1 MPNVKDFYP
10 GATAGNPI
18 NNSTASVTAT
28 SATTATTATTA
39 TSATVSNS
47 VDDQNQT
54 PNALV
59 WTGTAAEYAALGSKD
74 ANTLYFVI

>member
-1 MPNVKDFYP
+1 MPDVKTFYP

-18 NNSTASVTAT
+18 NNSTDSVN
-28 SATTATTATTA
+28 ATTATTATTA
-39 TSATVSNS
+39 TIGNS

-59 WTGTAAEYAALGSKD
+59 WTGTAVQYGNVGTKD
-74 ANTLYFVI
+74 PNTLYFVI

>member
-1 MPNVKDFYP
+1 MPDVKTFYP

-18 NNSTASVTAT
+18 NNSTDAV
-28 SATTATTATTA
+28 SATTAT
-39 TSATVSNS
+39 VGNS

-59 WTGTAAEYAALGSKD
+59 WTGTAAEYAALGAKD

>member
-28 SATTATTATTA
+28 SATTAT
-39 TSATVSNS
+39 VGDS

-59 WTGTAAEYAALGSKD
+59 WTGTAAEYAAVSPKD

>member
-1 MPNVKDFYP
+1 MPDVKTFYP

-18 NNSTASVTAT
+18 NNAT
-28 SATTATTATTA
+28 DAVDATNATVATT
-39 TSATVSNS
+39 

-54 PNALV
+54 ANSKI

-74 ANTLYFVI
+74 SDTLYFVTA

>member
-10 GATAGNPI
+10 GATAGNTI
-18 NNSTASVTAT
+18 NNAT
-28 SATTATTATTA
+28 DAALATTAT
-39 TSATVSNS
+39 VGNS

-59 WTGTAAEYAALGSKD
+59 WTGTAADYAALGSKD

>member
-1 MPNVKDFYP
+1 MPDVKTFYP

-28 SATTATTATTA
+28 SATSA

-59 WTGTAAEYAALGSKD
+59 WTGTAAEYAALGAKD

>member
-1 MPNVKDFYP
+1 MPDLRTFYP

-18 NNSTASVTAT
+18 NNSTDSV
-28 SATTATTATTA
+28 SATTAATAT
-39 TSATVSNS
+39 VGNS

-54 PNALV
+54 ANALV

>member
-1 MPNVKDFYP
+1 MPDVKTFYP

-18 NNSTASVTAT
+18 NNSTDSV
-28 SATTATTATTA
+28 SATTAT
-39 TSATVSNS
+39 VGNS

-59 WTGTAAEYAALGSKD
+59 WTGTAAEYAAVSPKD

>member
-1 MPNVKDFYP
+1 MPDLKTFYP
-10 GATAGNPI
+10 GATASNPI
-18 NNSTASVTAT
+18 NNSTDSVN
-28 SATTATTATTA
+28 ATTAT
-39 TSATVSNS
+39 VGNS

-74 ANTLYFVI
+74 ANTLYFVV

>member
-18 NNSTASVTAT
+18 NNATDAVLATTATSAT
-28 SATTATTATTA
+28 SATTAT
-39 TSATVSNS
+39 VGNS

-74 ANTLYFVI
+74 ANTLYFVT

>member
-28 SATTATTATTA
+28 SATSA
-39 TSATVSNS
+39 TSATVGNS

>member
-1 MPNVKDFYP
+1 MANAKTFYP
-10 GATAGNPI
+10 GATATNTI
-18 NNSTASVTAT
+18 NNAT
-28 SATTATTATTA
+28 DAALATTAT
-39 TSATVSNS
+39 VGNS

-59 WTGTAAEYAALGSKD
+59 WTGTAAQYAALGSKD

>member
-28 SATTATTATTA
+28 TATVGTTI
-39 TSATVSNS
+39 
-47 VDDQNQT
+47 DDQNSV
-54 PNALV
+54 NMLSV
-59 WTGTAAEYAALGSKD
+59 WTGDANAYAAVSPKD
-74 ANTLYFVI
+74 ANTLYFVT

>member
-1 MPNVKDFYP
+1 MPDVKTFYP

-18 NNSTASVTAT
+18 NNAT
-28 SATTATTATTA
+28 DAALATTAT
-39 TSATVSNS
+39 VGNS

-74 ANTLYFVI
+74 ADTLYFVI

>member
-1 MPNVKDFYP
+1 MPDVKTFYP

-28 SATTATTATTA
+28 SATSATTAT
-39 TSATVSNS
+39 VGNS

>member
-1 MPNVKDFYP
+1 MPDVKTFYP
-10 GATAGNPI
+10 GATAGNTI
-18 NNSTASVTAT
+18 NNSTDSVT
-28 SATTATTATTA
+28 S
-39 TSATVSNS
+39 TVGNS

-59 WTGTAAEYAALGSKD
+59 WTGTAAEYAALGAKD

>member
-1 MPNVKDFYP
+1 MPDVKTFYP

-18 NNSTASVTAT
+18 NNSTDSVT
-28 SATTATTATTA
+28 S
-39 TSATVSNS
+39 TVGNS

-59 WTGTAAEYAALGSKD
+59 WTGTAAEYAALGAKD

>member
-1 MPNVKDFYP
+1 MPDLKTFYP
-10 GATAGNPI
+10 GGTAGNPI
-18 NNSTASVTAT
+18 NNSTDSINATTAT
-28 SATTATTATTA
+28 SATTAATAT
-39 TSATVSNS
+39 VGNS

-59 WTGTAAEYAALGSKD
+59 WTGTAAEYAALGSKN

>member
-1 MPNVKDFYP
+1 MPDVKTFYP

-18 NNSTASVTAT
+18 NNSTDSVN
-28 SATTATTATTA
+28 STTAT
-39 TSATVSNS
+39 VGNS

-59 WTGTAAEYAALGSKD
+59 WTGTTAEYAALGAKD

>member
-1 MPNVKDFYP
+1 MPDVKTFYP

-18 NNSTASVTAT
+18 NNSTDSVN
-28 SATTATTATTA
+28 STTAT
-39 TSATVSNS
+39 VGNS

-74 ANTLYFVI
+74 VNTLYFVI

>member
-1 MPNVKDFYP
+1 MPDVKTFYP

-18 NNSTASVTAT
+18 NNATDAVNSTTAT
-28 SATTATTATTA
+28 SATTATVGD
-39 TSATVSNS
+39 SI
-47 VDDQNQT
+47 DDQNQT

>member
-1 MPNVKDFYP
+1 MPDVKTFYP

-18 NNSTASVTAT
+18 NNATDAALATTAT
-28 SATTATTATTA
+28 SATTATVGD
-39 TSATVSNS
+39 SI
-47 VDDQNQT
+47 DDQNQT

-59 WTGTAAEYAALGSKD
+59 WTGTAAEYAALGAKD

>member
-1 MPNVKDFYP
+1 MADVKTFYP

-18 NNSTASVTAT
+18 NN
-28 SATTATTATTA
+28 ATTAT
-39 TSATVSNS
+39 N

-59 WTGTAAEYAALGSKD
+59 WTGTASQYAALGSKD

>member
-28 SATTATTATTA
+28 SATTATTAT
-39 TSATVSNS
+39 VGDS

>member
-1 MPNVKDFYP
+1 MPDLMTFYP
-10 GATAGNPI
+10 GASASNPI
-18 NNSTASVTAT
+18 NNSTT
-28 SATTATTATTA
+28 SA
-39 TSATVSNS
+39 VGNS

-59 WTGTAAEYAALGSKD
+59 WTGTAAEYAAIGVKD